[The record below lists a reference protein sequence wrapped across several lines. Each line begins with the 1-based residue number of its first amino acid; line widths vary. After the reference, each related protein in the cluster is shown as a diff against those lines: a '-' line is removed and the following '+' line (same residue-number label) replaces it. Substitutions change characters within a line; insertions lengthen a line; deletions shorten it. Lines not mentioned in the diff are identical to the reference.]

1 MAMLN
6 NQIIYIYTQ
15 FASRASLLH
24 KSTPCVFSQVL
35 DQKDRSWAQKALQ
48 PLGGK
53 GMRSSREVDY
63 SIKCWL
69 ATIFPSTYPL
79 VN

>member
-6 NQIIYIYTQ
+6 NQMVYTPNLPPLR
-15 FASRASLLH
+15 FLASQVDSLY
-24 KSTPCVFSQVL
+24 CSQVL

-53 GMRSSREVDY
+53 GMWSSREVDY

-69 ATIFPSTYPL
+69 ATIFPLPSGKLT
-79 VN
+79 